1 MVLES
6 GMNHGVLRHQYL
18 LVAVISVAV
27 TAASAETFAQV
38 QPTNCPTLREG
49 KFEIEDIE
57 NGGVWTITRKAG
69 IQHEE
74 NEAMG
79 VAVEYLVEWIDDC
92 TYRLLPYNVVRNDAR
107 LELGG
112 DAKFI
117 VEIIEIN
124 EDSFIQET
132 TVWTT
137 GQYIT
142 AEVKIIK

>member
-1 MVLES
+1 MKQR
-6 GMNHGVLRHQYL
+6 VLRGFFGWIW
-18 LVAVISVAV
+18 VAAM
-27 TAASAETFAQV
+27 TASLSTFGQS

-49 KFEIEDIE
+49 KFEIDDIE
-57 NGGVWTITRKAG
+57 NGGTWTITRKAG
-69 IQHEE
+69 IQREE

-92 TYRLLPYNVVRNDAR
+92 TYRLLPYNVIRNDAR

-124 EDSFIQET
+124 DDSFVQET
-132 TVWTT
+132 TIWTT

-142 AEVKIIK
+142 AEVKIVK